1 MKFTEYYNL
10 NERLGSEF
18 RNLIVVDVQPLYEEN
33 ITKKFSIEDFGN
45 FLTTIKKNI
54 LYFYNGPETI
64 GSEDSQEAI
73 TNWLIEN
80 NPDLENFEWDKIS
93 WVQKSYSFYRDF
105 MDAGVSN
112 NGMKQALRYMAI
124 NRKHDSRDI
133 SIDVWKNVLPE
144 KDFNN
149 IKDNLE
155 DESLTIWTPD
165 ISIGEL
171 KDNWDGSLICG
182 GGQNECLKEIQL
194 LLNAFN
200 ISYKLVDSYIY
211 Y

>member
-64 GSEDSQEAI
+64 ASEDSQEAI
-73 TNWLIEN
+73 TEWLIEN
-80 NPDLENFEWDKIS
+80 NSDLENFEWDKVT
-93 WVQKSYSFYRDF
+93 WLDKGYSYYRGW
-105 MDAGVSN
+105 MDYGITD
-112 NGMKQALRYMAI
+112 NGMKQALRYMAV

-133 SIDVWKNVLPE
+133 PVDVWKNVLPATDYE
-144 KDFNN
+144 HLKD
-149 IKDNLE
+149 IIE
-155 DESLTIWTPD
+155 IEPIWEPD
-165 ISIGEL
+165 ISISEL
-171 KDNWDGSLICG
+171 KDNWNGSLLAG
-182 GGQNECLKEIQL
+182 GAMNECLKEIQL

-200 ISYKLVDSYIY
+200 INYKLVDSYIY